1 MVQAMKI
8 LIVDD
13 SRVARN
19 NIMKALSG
27 LVDIRFFEADD
38 GVGAWSIVE
47 RENPDVIFTDWYMQN
62 MDGLELI
69 RRVRRR
75 GNATKICMLTSETN
89 NERQNLAR
97 REGANCILTK
107 PIRLDQLARA
117 LEQMIG

>member
-13 SRVARN
+13 SRVARS

-38 GVGAWSIVE
+38 GVGAWRIVE

>member
-1 MVQAMKI
+1 MGQAMKI

-13 SRVARN
+13 SRVARS

-38 GVGAWSIVE
+38 GVGAWRIVE

>member
-1 MVQAMKI
+1 
-8 LIVDD
+8 VDD
-13 SRVARN
+13 SRVARS

-38 GVGAWSIVE
+38 GVGAWSIVQ

-69 RRVRRR
+69 RRVRQR

-107 PIRLDQLARA
+107 PIKLDQLARA

>member
-38 GVGAWSIVE
+38 GVGAWSIVQ

-69 RRVRRR
+69 RRVRQR
-75 GNATKICMLTSETN
+75 GQATKICMLTSETN
-89 NERQNLAR
+89 RERQNLAR
-97 REGANCILTK
+97 HEGANCILTK
-107 PIRLDQLARA
+107 PIRLEQLAKA

>member
-13 SRVARN
+13 SRVARS

-38 GVGAWSIVE
+38 GVGAWSIVQ

-69 RRVRRR
+69 RRVRQR

-107 PIRLDQLARA
+107 PIKLDQLARA